1 MVLLYSAFIISI
13 IPHFIYE
20 NKFSVISELNQTA
33 TELEQEGRLL
43 CEELHARSE
52 EASVTIKNQIYDRLT
67 SEVGMYLDYMT
78 DLLEN
83 PTDTDRDEMMR
94 RLCLVGTYVKRR
106 CNLRLIELESGTI
119 GMEELRLSLEDMVTS
134 LELLGVSSKLIWE
147 PTDVYSADY
156 AMYVFDSVAD
166 RIEKN
171 SMQLTQLDIYAQD
184 KVKIYFRRKD
194 ENNSKGEIT
203 EL

>member
-1 MVLLYSAFIISI
+1 
-13 IPHFIYE
+13 
-20 NKFSVISELNQTA
+20 
-33 TELEQEGRLL
+33 
-43 CEELHARSE
+43 
-52 EASVTIKNQIYDRLT
+52 
-67 SEVGMYLDYMT
+67 
-78 DLLEN
+78 
-83 PTDTDRDEMMR
+83 
-94 RLCLVGTYVKRR
+94 
-106 CNLRLIELESGTI
+106 
-119 GMEELRLSLEDMVTS
+119 MEELRLSREDMVTS
-134 LELLGVSSKLIWE
+134 LELLGVSPKLIWE

-184 KVKIYFRRKD
+184 KVKIYVRRKD